1 MPRQEVASEWKG
13 ALTGGCPKGNNPNWR
28 SNPQFALVPSCKG
41 TFDVTI
47 SQTPGSSMLPIGLIV
62 LFGKEGQPLSHPLRG
77 DMIPP
82 GGKSKYKASPS
93 QKVTLTLDALPA
105 PQRYIIMPSTFEPGM
120 EGKFTLEVNSSD
132 DSGFVLEPHNG
143 GGPSHARQ
151 ELGICTCPLQL

>member
-82 GGKSKYKASPS
+82 GGKTCRLRDGAYNVAASSHMLLCYQLAGSRP
-93 QKVTLTLDALPA
+93 LPA
-105 PQRYIIMPSTFEPGM
+105 G
-120 EGKFTLEVNSSD
+120 SSGAPLF
-132 DSGFVLEPHNG
+132 SGWD
-143 GGPSHARQ
+143 
-151 ELGICTCPLQL
+151 